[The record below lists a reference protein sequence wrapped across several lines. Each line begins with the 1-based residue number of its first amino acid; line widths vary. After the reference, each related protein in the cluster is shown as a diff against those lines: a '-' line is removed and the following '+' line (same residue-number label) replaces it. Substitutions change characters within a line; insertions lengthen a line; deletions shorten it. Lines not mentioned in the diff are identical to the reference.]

1 MTPART
7 IELVVSLRV
16 PDVVAATALRAL
28 KERLDF
34 DKTLHGLRRHDY
46 HRLRIDNGDESR
58 AQKLAYA
65 LIEKTTT
72 FVNPNKHSYSI
83 KLDDRYL
90 VPVKS
95 APKLPDGVR
104 NVRLLVLPDDDEDR
118 TGAVNMLRRKL
129 EEPAVSSLSS
139 GVLWELFIRADDDR
153 RARNI
158 ALDIAVARE
167 RTKGLLLNPHYQRY
181 EIL

>member
-1 MTPART
+1 MTPPQT

-28 KERLDF
+28 KDRLDF
-34 DKTLHGLRRHDY
+34 DKSLHGLRRHDY
-46 HRLRIDNGDESR
+46 HRLEIDNGDDTR
-58 AQKLAYA
+58 ARQLARA

-83 KLDDRYL
+83 KLDGQYL
-90 VPVKS
+90 VPAKS
-95 APKLPDGVR
+95 TPELPDGVR
-104 NVRLLVLPDDDEDR
+104 TVRFLVLPDETEDS
-118 TGAVNMLRRKL
+118 TAAVELLRRKL
-129 EEPAVSSLSS
+129 GEPAISSLSS

-153 RARNI
+153 EARKT

-167 RTKGLLLNPHYQRY
+167 RDKGLLLNPHYQRY